1 MKTVAFPI
9 AIGALTLIKTAGIK
23 ENTEKRCG
31 NINVKQ
37 LKDSR
42 VTITFNKET
51 TVFRNNSKQ
60 LK

>member
-9 AIGALTLIKTAGIK
+9 VIGALTLIKTGIK